1 MPDVVCCKCGA
12 YMWFEERVQK
22 DYNPS
27 QPLFSLCFKQGRV
40 KIAYL
45 DFPEELNELYY
56 GNDLFFVC
64 FFENMSSTLT
74 KLFDLHV

>member
-1 MPDVVCCKCGA
+1 MSKIADGNPYYISFCMPDNVCIKCGA
-12 YMWFEERVQK
+12 FMWFEERVQK

-27 QPLFSLCFKQGRV
+27 EPLFSLCCKQGRV

-56 GNDLFFVC
+56 SND
-64 FFENMSSTLT
+64 
-74 KLFDLHV
+74 